1 MKRILLILSALLIS
15 VVIFSG
21 CNCNQE
27 EQGLSLYVS
36 QLRSD
41 VFEGQSQ
48 NYILHA
54 EYGYTENPYL
64 ADGKIGNKEYSLKFR
79 LIGKQTDQATY
90 VIVFEHGGKTF
101 EKAFSLSPNRHAL
114 TCEMQIDGFN
124 LKEFT
129 VSIGTY
135 DQKENLTLKSTL
147 PKDVLDYKGALK
159 ALEKNQ
165 AKLLD
170 NYRNSD
176 GVFTA
181 EIYARVLV
189 KEGKAYWYIGIA
201 SDSGS
206 IKALLIDAQ
215 NGNVLAIR
223 DVF

>member
-1 MKRILLILSALLIS
+1 MQMRFQKLLGNSTVYITTP
-15 VVIFSG
+15 
-21 CNCNQE
+21 
-27 EQGLSLYVS
+27 EQTK
-36 QLRSD
+36 
-41 VFEGQSQ
+41 F
-48 NYILHA
+48 
-54 EYGYTENPYL
+54 
-64 ADGKIGNKEYSLKFR
+64 LKFR
-79 LIGKQTDQATY
+79 LVGKQTDQATY
-90 VIVFEHGGKTF
+90 IITFEHGGKTF

-114 TCEMQIDGFN
+114 TCEMQMDGFN

-135 DQKENLTLKSTL
+135 DQKESLTLKSVV
-147 PKDVLDYKGALK
+147 PKDSFDYKSALK

-201 SDSGS
+201 SENGN

-215 NGNVLAIR
+215 KGEVLAIR